1 MNPKLLPLAAT
12 NYATQLARDPGAFA
26 SKVSTRLRGQPLD
39 RPPSPDH
46 KPRDFRIPILP
57 SPSGGTPETVLHVL
71 TNSLPHSTG
80 GYAIRSHEIL
90 KAQRNA
96 GISPSAITRLGY
108 PVNVGKFPQG
118 AFELV
123 DDLRYTRALP
133 TVFPVTFPAQVR
145 EHAKWIAREA
155 RERGAT
161 ILHTTT
167 PWPNAAATSLAA
179 KQLNIPWIY
188 EVRGEPEAT
197 WAAHQPAESHPESTE
212 YFRLSRS
219 KEEEAMR
226 AAAGVVALSET
237 SAASLRSRGIPG
249 PIVVAPNAVAPDWAS
264 KRIPAGLARKQ
275 LGLEPR
281 RYVGAV
287 SSIVEY
293 EGFDDLILALH
304 HLPQDVAVLLVGD
317 GTHLPALRDL
327 VEREGLSG
335 RVVFTGRQPA
345 DAIAPYYSAL
355 DVFVAPRRDLLVT
368 RTVTPM
374 KTLQAHAFGIP
385 IVVSDLPAL
394 REVTRGGARY
404 APPGEPKALAAAI
417 HGALEGKAMLTPQLP
432 SWADVAR
439 VYRDLYAGV

>member
-1 MNPKLLPLAAT
+1 MNRIFLPLAAT
-12 NYATQLARDPGAFA
+12 NFASQAMRNPGAFA
-26 SKVSTRLRGQPLD
+26 SKVSTRLRGQPLN
-39 RPPSPDH
+39 RPPLPEH
-46 KPRDFRIPILP
+46 KPRDFRVPIIP
-57 SPSGGTPETVLHVL
+57 SPHGGHPDAVLHVL

-90 KAQRNA
+90 KAQRDA
-96 GISPSAITRLGY
+96 GIRASAITRLGY
-108 PVNVGKFPQG
+108 PVNVGRIPKG
-118 AFELV
+118 AFELI
-123 DDLRYTRALP
+123 DGLRYSRALP
-133 TVFPVTFPAQVR
+133 TVFPMTFPGQVR

-167 PWPNAAATSLAA
+167 PWSNAAATSLAA
-179 KQLNIPWIY
+179 QKLGIPWIY

-197 WAAHQPAESHPESTE
+197 WAAYQPADSHPEATK
-212 YFRLSRS
+212 YFRLSRC

-237 SAASLRSRGIPG
+237 SAASLRARGIHG
-249 PIVVAPNAVAPDWAS
+249 PIAVAPNSVAPDWAL
-264 KRIPAGLARKQ
+264 KRIPVEQARHH

-304 HLPQDVAVLLVGD
+304 HLPQNVAVLLVGD

-327 VEREGLSG
+327 AEREKLSG
-335 RVVFTGRQPA
+335 RVIFTGRQPA
-345 DAIAPYYSAL
+345 ASVAPYYSAL
-355 DVFVAPRRDLLVT
+355 DVFVVPRKDALVT
-368 RTVTPM
+368 QTVTPM

-385 IVVSDLPAL
+385 IVASDLPAL
-394 REVTRGGARY
+394 REVTRGEAQY
-404 APPGEPKALAAAI
+404 VPAGEPKALAAAI
-417 HGALEGKAMLTPQLP
+417 KDALQGQDGPPPQLP
-432 SWADVAR
+432 SWDSAAR
-439 VYRDLYAGV
+439 TYLDLYTGV